1 MDKSTTN
8 GHFHPFSI
16 AMLVYQRVPSRPFGF
31 RKHDTA
37 VLDTKIGF
45 REDLQETQK
54 YVAVETLGP
63 ADFTDQTDSLT
74 HRVGE

>member
-1 MDKSTTN
+1 MGTVN
-8 GHFHPFSI
+8 PQQMAIFHSYLI
-16 AMLVYQRVPSRPFGF
+16 VYQRVPSRPFGF

-63 ADFTDQTDSLT
+63 ADFANQTDSLT

>member
-1 MDKSTTN
+1 MGTVN
-8 GHFHPFSI
+8 PQQMAIFHSYLI
-16 AMLVYQRVPSRPFGF
+16 VYQRVPSRPFGF

-54 YVAVETLGP
+54 YEPNRFIDPQSWGIAVNFP
-63 ADFTDQTDSLT
+63 Q
-74 HRVGE
+74 